1 MTDREFFERTDFS
14 FEITG
19 DENGIEILPFIDSES
34 DQSRTLIASFQVDS
48 LEMIESARIP
58 LASGKNHVPFQ
69 QKVRIVKPLL
79 WQPNGS
85 GTPSLYCFSVIFH
98 QKGAPVCRM
107 EKKVGIRF
115 VEAGKKFF
123 KVNGKKIRLTPCRP
137 DFSGSGEKDRGGLDG
152 NLVCLKDSDPKLREK
167 LDFCGVQGL
176 IAALELSGVLDPE
189 PFFFSPGVCIFTA
202 ESGSEG
208 ERQYKKNCRSGGAIP
223 FLTHDELNLLMIKD

>member
-1 MTDREFFERTDFS
+1 MTDREFFERMDFS

-19 DENGIEILPFIDSES
+19 DESGIEILPFIDSES

-85 GTPSLYCFSVIFH
+85 GTPSLYCFSVVFH
-98 QKGAPVCRM
+98 QQGAPVYRI

-115 VEAGKKFF
+115 VETGKKYFM
-123 KVNGKKIRLTPCRP
+123 VNGKKIRLTPCQP
-137 DFSGSGEKDRGGLDG
+137 DFSGSGKKGPCNLDG
-152 NLVCLKDSDPKLREK
+152 NLVCLNDSDPKLREK
-167 LDFCGVQGL
+167 LDFCGCQGL
-176 IAALELSGVLDPE
+176 IAALELSGVLEPE
-189 PFFFSPGVCIFTA
+189 RFSFPPGVCIFTA
-202 ESGSEG
+202 ESGSVG
-208 ERQYKKNCRSGGAIP
+208 ERQYKKSCRSGRAIP